1 LHHARSARPS
11 LRLDA
16 HQLGDAAT
24 ATVLVGRAAARRR
37 RSLVATRLA
46 AERRRRAQHRR
57 HGAVRVAGAAGVA
70 VDERADPSRRA
81 NPGGAALERRSIR
94 RRQGHALARLR
105 FTIGGLMRFAL
116 LILVAAAG
124 CGGSSTLR
132 EPDEYVG
139 CGSDEHWRTFDDRE
153 KAGQVMV
160 SQAQGPIVTAPTG
173 TVPFS
178 MRPRAA
184 WLRGQNDP
192 GMPAGDVPYING
204 PGCNMC
210 CPEFNT
216 GG

>member
-1 LHHARSARPS
+1 
-11 LRLDA
+11 
-16 HQLGDAAT
+16 
-24 ATVLVGRAAARRR
+24 
-37 RSLVATRLA
+37 
-46 AERRRRAQHRR
+46 
-57 HGAVRVAGAAGVA
+57 
-70 VDERADPSRRA
+70 
-81 NPGGAALERRSIR
+81 
-94 RRQGHALARLR
+94 
-105 FTIGGLMRFAL
+105 MRFAL

-160 SQAQGPIVTAPTG
+160 SATQGPIVTAPTG

-178 MRPRAA
+178 MRPRAT
-184 WLRGQNDP
+184 WQRGQNDP
-192 GMPAGDVPYING
+192 GMPAGDVPYLNG

-216 GG
+216 GGLGTLHLPPISGDVYDLQFSIGGSIVWRVITTLQEWAPPTMPADPWPSWRGQLVTIKLIKMDVEANDPKAGPFVSPTPFTFTVGN